1 MYIFGTCRFIQVLW
15 IKRSWDGWGSSKSRL
30 SNYQCLNKFIHLS
43 PQHKMKSDSLQY
55 MYIIGHHNIKS
66 YLTLNSGLLLFVVYH
81 INDKCS
87 NQCFSQ
93 EINVLSYKK
102 WCTKYTFWFL
112 FMKTIIFKTC
122 LFRILIRLNTKKR
135 LNLVPKSVEKQWM
148 KSLVPDSA
156 FNPPIAISEMQG
168 VLRPYSNTDASQ
180 L

>member
-1 MYIFGTCRFIQVLW
+1 MFDIEY
-15 IKRSWDGWGSSKSRL
+15 
-30 SNYQCLNKFIHLS
+30 
-43 PQHKMKSDSLQY
+43 
-55 MYIIGHHNIKS
+55 
-66 YLTLNSGLLLFVVYH
+66 SGLLLFVVYY
-81 INDKCS
+81 NTDQCS

-135 LNLVPKSVEKQWM
+135 TFPFLNRSPKSVEKQWM

-156 FNPPIAISEMQG
+156 FNPSIAISEMQG
-168 VLRPYSNTDASQ
+168 VLRSYSNTDTYQHTYSDTGCNNYIINSRKLYTHQ
-180 L
+180 ILINRLFWLIGK

>member
-1 MYIFGTCRFIQVLW
+1 MYIFGTCRFIRVLW
-15 IKRSWDGWGSSKSRL
+15 IKRSWDRWGSSKSGL

-43 PQHKMKSDSLQY
+43 RQHKMKSDSLQY
-55 MYIIGHHNIKS
+55 MYIYQIIFDIE
-66 YLTLNSGLLLFVVYH
+66 YSGLLLFVVYH

-135 LNLVPKSVEKQWM
+135 TFPFLNRSPKSVEKQWM
-148 KSLVPDSA
+148 KSLGQDSA
-156 FNPPIAISEMQG
+156 FSPSIAISDMQG
-168 VLRPYSNTDASQ
+168 VLRSYSNTDAYQ